1 MKNFIACTI
10 LMLLTITVKAQP
22 AAKNFNTKAPVKIIN
37 WAGRSVYFAPDYWT
51 MARPQLTK
59 KLSQPLVDSIV
70 TYAAEELYPPAV
82 KAALIDTEIKPGKND
97 LKIYHV
103 ATFNNNYRGKFHGV
117 IYVLW
122 VPRAE
127 NKNWAKDA
135 AWQND
140 FFIVL
145 PKEDVAAAD

>member
-10 LMLLTITVKAQP
+10 LLLLTITVKAQP
-22 AAKNFNTKAPVKIIN
+22 AAKTFNTKAPVKIIN
-37 WAGRSVYFAPDYWT
+37 WAGRSVYFADDYWT
-51 MARPQLTK
+51 MARPQLEK
-59 KLSQPLVDSIV
+59 KLSKALADSII
-70 TYAAEELYPPAV
+70 TYAAEDLYPVTV
-82 KAALIDTEIKPGKND
+82 KAALSNAERKPGKND

-127 NKNWAKDA
+127 NKTWAKDA